1 MDLGTIN
8 KARSLESLSVDLL
21 KTSKSCDRLKK
32 HMIFYKIC
40 ILFRRVQIRG
50 DNGGELKDGEGVP
63 EGDEETPERVGEL
76 KETSAERKEPGSE
89 KPVRSYRKNC
99 QE

>member
-1 MDLGTIN
+1 M
-8 KARSLESLSVDLL
+8 
-21 KTSKSCDRLKK
+21 
-32 HMIFYKIC
+32 FYKINF
-40 ILFRRVQIRG
+40 LFRRVQIRG
-50 DNGGELKDGEGVP
+50 NHGGELKDGEGVP

-76 KETSAERKEPGSE
+76 KEAAAERKESGSE